1 MEMECFYCQCKFIP
15 VQKYRISTWKILH
28 YRQQLTYT
36 AMGNINIRKLFCTQ
50 SGSKQIF
57 RIKFTCSMFIYL
69 QKQWMRTFRKNGNV
83 NRLLKDYSDD
93 TSFSG
98 WIPLSRVVVSNLPFA
113 RATFVFLNLPR
124 FNFLLFRTPLV

>member
-1 MEMECFYCQCKFIP
+1 MFLLSMQTYSSTK
-15 VQKYRISTWKILH
+15 IS
-28 YRQQLTYT
+28 
-36 AMGNINIRKLFCTQ
+36 NINMENTTLSPTIGVYSYGEYKHKKIILYSIWF
-50 SGSKQIF
+50 KQIF

-83 NRLLKDYSDD
+83 NRLLKDCSDD

-113 RATFVFLNLPR
+113 RATFVFFKPAK
-124 FNFLLFRTPLV
+124 V